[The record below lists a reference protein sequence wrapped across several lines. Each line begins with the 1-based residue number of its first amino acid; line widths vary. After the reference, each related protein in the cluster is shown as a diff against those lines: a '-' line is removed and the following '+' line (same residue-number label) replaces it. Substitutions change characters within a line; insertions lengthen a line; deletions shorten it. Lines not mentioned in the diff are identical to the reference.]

1 MHFACF
7 SLANCG
13 ACSPSFWSQTHRIH
27 SEGTMTF
34 GPESTAQMKPSKV
47 ETSIAFSS
55 SSSESRNPLSS
66 SISRSVS
73 GPDWIGLIGKSRFI
87 AKPCRLFTLPLDGN
101 SVGAHPVFGD
111 IARPARDECPHPEG
125 QVGLAPSPVDLP
137 HRGIAGGIGALPAE

>member
-47 ETSIAFSS
+47 ETSIAFWS
-55 SSSESRNPLSS
+55 SSSESRNPLIS
-66 SISRSVS
+66 SISLSVLV
-73 GPDWIGLIGKSRFI
+73 PDLFCLIGDSHFI
-87 AKPCRLFTLPLDGN
+87 SQPCRLFTLPLDCN
-101 SVGAHPVFGD
+101 SVGAH
-111 IARPARDECPHPEG
+111 
-125 QVGLAPSPVDLP
+125 
-137 HRGIAGGIGALPAE
+137 